1 MSRRSRW
8 FVPPSCRRWWA
19 TFASPAEVVSFPQKD
34 DSKAPAAWIHPDPPQ
49 TAKVT
54 PQEAEAIRGWLVATR
69 QAAIDATK
77 EDGFMGSAPS
87 R

>member
-1 MSRRSRW
+1 VSRRSRW
-8 FVPPSCRRWWA
+8 FVPHPADAGWA
-19 TFASPAEVVSFPQKD
+19 TLASLAEVVSCPQKD

-54 PQEAEAIRGWLVATR
+54 PQEVEAFCGWLVATR
-69 QAAIDATK
+69 QAAVEAAK
-77 EDGFMGSAPS
+77 EGGFMGSAPS